1 MILNILI
8 LIISYLLGSVSSGL
22 FIGKIF
28 YKTDIREHGSHN
40 TGTTNAW
47 RVLGPKAGIATF
59 LFDFLKG
66 AIAYSLAVW
75 LNLDWNPFIFGL
87 AAILGHTY
95 PIFTGFKGGKAVAT
109 SGGVAFAY
117 NPLFL
122 FFNFPIVF
130 GIVLYL
136 TSMVSVASMTA
147 VVSAFI
153 ISLFLKDW
161 ILIVMTGF
169 MLIFIFYRHKDN
181 IKRIKNG
188 TESMIPWGLGYQ
200 RRKNKE

>member
-1 MILNILI
+1 MILNISI
-8 LIISYLLGSVSSGL
+8 LLISYLLGSVSSGL
-22 FIGKIF
+22 FIGKLF
-28 YKTDIREHGSHN
+28 YKVDIREHGSHN

-66 AIAYSLAVW
+66 AAAYSLAVW
-75 LNLDWNPFIFGL
+75 LNTGWNPFIFGL

-122 FFNFPIVF
+122 FFNFPIIF
-130 GIVLYL
+130 GAVLYL
-136 TSMVSVASMTA
+136 TSTVSIASMTA
-147 VVSAFI
+147 AVSAFI
-153 ISLFLKDW
+153 ISLFLRDW
-161 ILIVMTGF
+161 ILIVMTAF

-181 IKRIKNG
+181 IKRIKDG
-188 TESMIPWGLGYQ
+188 TESIIPWGLAYQ
-200 RRKNKE
+200 RKKNKK

>member
-8 LIISYLLGSVSSGL
+8 LLVSYLLGSVSSGL
-22 FIGKIF
+22 FIGKLF
-28 YKTDIREHGSHN
+28 YKVDIREHGSHN

-66 AIAYSLAVW
+66 ALAYSLASW

-122 FFNFPIVF
+122 FFNFPIIF
-130 GIVLYL
+130 GVVLYL
-136 TSMVSVASMTA
+136 TSTVSIASLTA
-147 VVSAFI
+147 AASAFI

-161 ILIVMTGF
+161 ILIIMTAF

-181 IKRIKNG
+181 IKRIKDG
-188 TESMIPWGLGYQ
+188 TENIIPWGLAYK
-200 RRKNKE
+200 RKKNKK

>member
-8 LIISYLLGSVSSGL
+8 FLISYLLGSISSGL
-22 FIGKIF
+22 FIGKLF
-28 YKTDIREHGSHN
+28 YKVDIRKHGSHN

-59 LFDFLKG
+59 LVDFLKG
-66 AIAYSLAVW
+66 ALAYSLAVW
-75 LNLDWNPFIFGL
+75 LNTDWNPFIFGL

-109 SGGVAFAY
+109 SAGVAFAY
-117 NPLFL
+117 QPLFL

-130 GIVLYL
+130 GLVLYL
-136 TSMVSVASMTA
+136 TSTVSVASMAA

-153 ISLFLKDW
+153 IALLLKDW
-161 ILIVMTGF
+161 ILVIMTGF
-169 MLIFIFYRHKDN
+169 LLVFIFYRHKDN
-181 IKRIKNG
+181 IQRIKEG
-188 TESMIPWGLGYQ
+188 KESIIPWGLNYQ
-200 RRKNKE
+200 RKKNKK